1 MRMEVLAIVFAT
13 EVLTKVDGVVEH
25 VAGPYHPSVLAD
37 YADRGR
43 AVAFL
48 GNEDLA

>member
-1 MRMEVLAIVFAT
+1 MRMEVLLTAFAT
-13 EVLTKVDGVVEH
+13 EVLTKVDGVVEYI
-25 VAGPYHPSVLAD
+25 AGPDHPSVLSD

-48 GNEDLA
+48 A